1 MPEPTN
7 LRSRRSAAGA
17 LILTLTVGPVFAPDA
32 FAATKPTTARSTWQ
46 RFTSC
51 DRLLAY
57 LRAEALPTVGPYGLG
72 TGGGTNF
79 STGGAVRK
87 STSRAATTAA
97 PAVSGQAAPAT
108 AANDRVVVTETVAAA
123 AAAAIAIAP
132 TAGSSGTNTQE
143 ANVDEGDIVE
153 NDGRLVY
160 SVVDNRL
167 RIVDTVANKELGGAE
182 LLPNTGDAQMLL
194 DGTRLAVS
202 QTLYTAVGPEA
213 VVSLYDVA
221 NPAAPALL
229 TRTHLEGQIVALRS
243 IDHRARLVMQ
253 TGFGQRLKFVAPN
266 DGSARSIDDAT
277 AENKRVV
284 RRAPVSDWLPRSYRE
299 DARGATTPVVQA
311 LSCGEVGRPR
321 EF

>member
-108 AANDRVVVTETVAAA
+108 AANDQVVTTETVAAA
-123 AAAAIAIAP
+123 ANAIAP